1 VKGLA
6 KLSSSDLDDL
16 KKIIN
21 LAITDEKARKALLSG
36 KLPTGVK
43 KPSDAAMMVLG
54 SITAA
59 EMSALVSLYQA
70 LLDAGAPPDY
80 ASKFIL

>member
-1 VKGLA
+1 VA

-16 KKIIN
+16 KAIIN

-36 KLPTGVK
+36 KLPAGVA

-59 EMSALVSLYQA
+59 EWSALVALYQA
-70 LLDAGAPPDY
+70 LIDAGAAPSY